1 MCVVVRQ
8 SGKSILGVLNFYSA
22 IIRFNVTHTY
32 EKSIDNEKRSLYL
45 QEKLESKV
53 L

>member
-1 MCVVVRQ
+1 M
-8 SGKSILGVLNFYSA
+8 S
-22 IIRFNVTHTY
+22 HTY